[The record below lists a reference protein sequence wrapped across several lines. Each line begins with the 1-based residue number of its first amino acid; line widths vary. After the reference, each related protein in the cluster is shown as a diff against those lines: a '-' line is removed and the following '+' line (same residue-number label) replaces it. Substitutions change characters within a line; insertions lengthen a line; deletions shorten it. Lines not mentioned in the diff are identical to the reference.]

1 MTDGML
7 MREYLADN
15 DLKRYAALMLDEAHE
30 RTWSL
35 LGSTS
40 DALLRSF

>member
-15 DLKRYAALMLDEAHE
+15 DLRRYGALMLV
-30 RTWSL
+30 SFM
-35 LGSTS
+35 TS
-40 DALLRSF
+40 DSADVE